1 VKKFQAI
8 TTFLIVLIFLFIP
21 FQTFAEDK
29 QRIFDEANLLSESEI
44 VQLEKLAATNSHKQ
58 ETDFVVLT
66 TEGEHG
72 IDLEVYMGDFAD
84 DHFKGNAVLLGIDL
98 KQSDVMVMGFEKG
111 QDLIDNDR
119 ATKVREKVTPYLSD
133 GDFFTAFETFITTSE
148 RYMRY
153 RPGVDPDNIFFKT
166 SWQIIFAIVLGS
178 LITFIMVRN
187 VNPKV
192 TTTPATYRNEQLT
205 RILRKRDRYIR
216 TTVTK
221 SYRPRNNNRSGG
233 GGGRS
238 GGSSFGRTSSGRS
251 YSGSRGKF

>member
-1 VKKFQAI
+1 MNKFRLVA
-8 TTFLIVLIFLFIP
+8 LISIAFIFLFIP
-21 FQTFAEDK
+21 LQTFAQEK
-29 QRIFDEANLLSESEI
+29 QRIFDEANLLSETEI
-44 VQLEKLAATNSHKQ
+44 AKLEELATTHSSKQ

-66 TEGEHG
+66 TDGEHG
-72 IDLEVYMGDFAD
+72 IDIEIYMGDFAD
-84 DHFKGNAVLLGIDL
+84 EHFKGDAVLLGIDL
-98 KQSDVMVMGFEKG
+98 KESDVMVMGFGKG
-111 QDLIDNDR
+111 QDRLDNDR

-133 GDFFTAFETFITTSE
+133 GDYFTAFETFITTTE

-153 RPGVDPDNIFFKT
+153 RPGVNPDNIFLKT
-166 SWQIIFAIVLGS
+166 SWQLIFAIVLGS
-178 LITFIMVRN
+178 LITFVMVRN

-205 RILRKRDRYIR
+205 RILRKRDRYVR

-233 GGGRS
+233 GGSG
-238 GGSSFGRTSSGRS
+238 GGSSFGRTSGGRS